1 MSESVK
7 AFRELHNAAEP
18 LCLLNAWDAGSA
30 RLLESLGARAVATT
44 SAGVAW
50 ALGYAD
56 GRMLPVDEALGV
68 VARMTRVLK
77 IPLSVDFENGYSDD
91 AAKVAQ
97 NAQRLFD
104 LGVAGINIEDGPDA
118 PDVLAA
124 KIEAIRNAA
133 VHAGVDIFINARCDV
148 VLGSLVDAPRQI
160 EESIARGNRYA
171 KAGADGFFVPA
182 LRDGADIEALAAGVA
197 LPLNVMV
204 WAGLA
209 PAAELGK
216 LGVRRLSTGSGIA
229 QVALRHAAAA
239 ARMFLDAGRSEPI
252 TADGLPRAQLQGLF
266 AA

>member
-1 MSESVK
+1 MSASVK
-7 AFRELHNAAEP
+7 AFREMHRTAEP
-18 LCLLNAWDAGSA
+18 LCLPTAWDAGSA
-30 RLLESLGARAVATT
+30 RLFESLGARAVATT

-91 AAKVAQ
+91 AATVAQ
-97 NAQRLFD
+97 RAKRLFD
-104 LGVAGINIEDGPDA
+104 LGVAGLNVEDGTDA
-118 PDVLAA
+118 PDVLVE

-133 VHAGVDIFINARCDV
+133 VHAGIDIFINARCDV
-148 VLGSLVDAPRQI
+148 LLASLVDAPRQI

-182 LRDGADIEALAAGVA
+182 LRRSADIEAIAAGVA

-204 WAGLA
+204 WADLA

-216 LGVRRLSTGSGIA
+216 LGVRRLSTGPGIA
-229 QVALRHAAAA
+229 QVSLRHAEAAV
-239 ARMFLDAGRSEPI
+239 RVFLDAGRS
-252 TADGLPRAQLQGLF
+252 DQ
-266 AA
+266 AAIHVVRPVM